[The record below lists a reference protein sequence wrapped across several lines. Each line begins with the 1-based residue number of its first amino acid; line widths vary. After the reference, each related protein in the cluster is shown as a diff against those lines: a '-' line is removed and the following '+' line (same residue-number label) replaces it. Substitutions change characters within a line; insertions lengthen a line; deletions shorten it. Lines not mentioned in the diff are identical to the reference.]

1 MRMSSLKIALV
12 GVGNIGSTFAYYLA
26 KAGHEVTVVA
36 RPNSTRH
43 AQLKRDGGIITK
55 AGERASAQ
63 VADQLDEEAF
73 YDLVIVT
80 VLAHQ
85 ADALLPSLQRSKAR
99 RIHFMFNTF
108 QPERLRDA
116 MGGDRSS
123 FGMPFVMARLDAD
136 GRLDATVSASRKT
149 LHSDQRWADLF
160 SNAGIASAFEPDM
173 LLWLRCHVPLCIAM
187 ESISVMAQAS
197 GGGASWSDAMAV
209 AQRPAWR
216 LCHHQGPWLPICT
229 PKAKAILDVSPN
241 AVLAGML
248 WSISRVGSL
257 SVTLLATGAIECGTL
272 IDRIIASAQTI
283 SPVPAAA
290 VQALTKI
297 RPAAKQ

>member
-187 ESISVMAQAS
+187 ESISVTAQAR

-209 AQRPAWR
+209 ARGLHGGFAIIRGLGYR
-216 LCHHQGPWLPICT
+216 LHPR
-229 PKAKAILDVSPN
+229 AKAVLDASPN
-241 AVLAGML
+241 VVLAGML
-248 WSISRVGSL
+248 WSISRVGSFRD
-257 SVTLLATGAIECGTL
+257 LLATGAIECGTL
-272 IDRIIASAQTI
+272 IDRITASAQTI
-283 SPVPAAA
+283 SPVPAAS